1 MTQNERDIIAV
12 LQYSIST
19 KTPPDRIADAM
30 KRLLAQL
37 PQPSASKSEAE
48 AERERIMKE
57 AREKALGPPN
67 PVNKGLNPNIPPPSQ
82 AELEERERYMRRM
95 AEHAEKMKRP
105 FSMPAKAVM

>member
-30 KRLLAQL
+30 TRLLAQL

-57 AREKALGPPN
+57 AREKAPGPPN
-67 PVNKGLNPNIPPPSQ
+67 PVNKGLVMPLPSPE
-82 AELEERERYMRRM
+82 ELAERERYQQRL
-95 AEHAEKMKRP
+95 AEHAEKMKQP
-105 FSMPAKAVM
+105 LAKRVM